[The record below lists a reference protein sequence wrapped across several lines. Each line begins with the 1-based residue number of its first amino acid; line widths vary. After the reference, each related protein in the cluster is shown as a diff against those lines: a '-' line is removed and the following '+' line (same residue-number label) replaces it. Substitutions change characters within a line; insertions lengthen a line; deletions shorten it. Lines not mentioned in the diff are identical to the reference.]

1 PCLCVLISVFL
12 FPFVRFVS
20 CRNRFGIFTDAV
32 SGCPKELS
40 YGGFPGQLRFAEGRI
55 CRECTSNRR
64 IQRGQPT
71 FASVK
76 PRAATAGDE
85 ADKAAKERIEKEG
98 PQAGYKGQKSLQE
111 DGLSDKM
118 QSR

>member
-1 PCLCVLISVFL
+1 MVLSGAGEKALSDVF
-12 FPFVRFVS
+12 S
-20 CRNRFGIFTDAV
+20 C
-32 SGCPKELS
+32 
-40 YGGFPGQLRFAEGRI
+40 QLRFAEGRI